1 MKLFIRVLS
10 LALIAVLLCL
20 SLVACAKRFDD
31 GEYVLGDVVLTGNYD
46 GYIFEGKTFTYRNY
60 IQYQDQQKVETTFTG
75 EYELE
80 IIEQEDEEDQLE
92 DEENGITRGNIIF
105 TYVDASGATVTKTF
119 AFVHDEFK
127 GLLEIHGH
135 LHFEENLGPLYY
147 TLNDTGVEE

>member
-46 GYIFEGKTFTYRNY
+46 GYVFEGKTFTYRNY

-135 LHFEENLGPLYY
+135 LYFEENLGPLYY
-147 TLNDTGVEE
+147 NLNDTGVEE